1 MKAMNKYTIQAARKE
16 DAPVIAEVVLTAVG
30 DEIRNSFAGT
40 PDRLPLVTYVF
51 TRLAESKD
59 SQYSYTNTL
68 VALAP
73 DGSVAG
79 AIVSYDGARLHQLR
93 EAFIRVANEVLG
105 MNLKAE
111 DFEDETSPDEIY
123 LDSLCVFPEHRRH
136 GLAAELIAAAIERHK
151 DSGKPAGLLV
161 DPDNPRAR
169 RLYDRLGFKEVGMRP
184 FAGVM
189 MHHMQM

>member
-1 MKAMNKYTIQAARKE
+1 MKAMNQYTIQAARKE

-40 PDRLPLVTYVF
+40 PDRLPLVTDVF
-51 TRLAESKD
+51 TRLAESED

-68 VALAP
+68 VALAE

-79 AIVSYDGARLHQLR
+79 AIVSYDGARLYPLR

-123 LDSLCVFPEHRRH
+123 LDSLCVFPEHRGQ

-151 DSGKPAGLLV
+151 DSGKPVGLLV

-189 MHHMQM
+189 MHHLQM